1 MAKAQKED
9 EEVKR
14 KREETK
20 FPKYQLQAYIDGQ
33 HKNGQGREFSDDGK
47 SYTWQR
53 LEFLEPFGAD
63 GFGLKYRRKAD
74 V

>member
-1 MAKAQKED
+1 MKE

-14 KREETK
+14 KHEETK
-20 FPKYQLQAYIDGQ
+20 FSCERIENYIDWQ
-33 HKNGQGREFSDDGK
+33 HKNGQGREFLEDGK